1 MGREF
6 KSKVSTS
13 EALKDTKAR
22 HIISFSGGK
31 DSTALAIY
39 MLENYPHIDF
49 EFVFCDTGVELP
61 ETYAYIKRFEEIFGI
76 TVHHV
81 NALQVHGFEEK
92 EGRIPFDVILRERY
106 TGYLPS
112 PQVRWC
118 TKALKIDPF
127 EHFVGDDDC
136 YSYIAIRGDEQ
147 RASMSGGKSV
157 KISQKENITT
167 VYPFIDFQIDLE
179 TVKSLLD
186 DSGLGLPP
194 YYRWRSRSGCFF
206 CFYQQIG
213 EWQGLLENHPELFDR
228 AKEYEKMENGRLYTW
243 CEKRSLDQIAKLKK
257 RYVVPKGE
265 DLDGCAICHL

>member
-1 MGREF
+1 MSREI
-6 KSKVSTS
+6 KSKISTQ
-13 EALKDTKAR
+13 EALKDTSKR

-31 DSTALAIY
+31 DSTALAVY
-39 MLENYPHIDF
+39 MLEKYPDVDF

-61 ETYAYIKRFEEIFGI
+61 ETYAYIKRFEEIFGV
-76 TVHHV
+76 TVQHV
-81 NALQVHGFEEK
+81 NALQAHGIEEK
-92 EGRIPFDVILRERY
+92 EGRIPFDVLLREKY

-112 PQVRWC
+112 PQARWC

-136 YSYIAIRGDEQ
+136 YSYIGIRGDEQ
-147 RASMSGGKSV
+147 RASMSGKPV
-157 KISQKENITT
+157 KISQKENIIT
-167 VYPFIDFQIDLE
+167 VYPFIDFDIDLAM
-179 TVKSLLD
+179 VKSLLE

-213 EWQGLLENHPELFDR
+213 EWQGLLENHPDLFEI
-228 AKEYEKMENGRLYTW
+228 AKSYEKMESGRLYTW
-243 CEKRSLDQIAKLKK
+243 CERRSLEEIAKLKK
-257 RYVVPKGE
+257 RYNVPSGE